1 MLALSRADYISVEGF
16 QGTDCDGPHNSEW
29 AVGGAEAAAVQS
41 AASALALRTKAAVA
55 AAAAARCA

>member
-41 AASALALRTKAAVA
+41 APDRSIEYACVTFVSAS
-55 AAAAARCA
+55 